1 MEYPSLSHHGATRG
15 VTGSCHQ
22 LHLGPSASVLIDCG
36 LEQGSEAAPGAQGA
50 ALGFDIQGI
59 QALVITHVHLS
70 TTLVAFLHCWLL
82 AIAAPSCAVSPLRG
96 CCPLCWKMPTS

>member
-22 LHLGPSASVLIDCG
+22 LHLGPATSLLIDCG
-36 LEQGSEAAPGAQGA
+36 LEQGSEAAPGAESA

-59 QALVITHVHLS
+59 QALVVTHVHLDH
-70 TTLVAFLHCWLL
+70 VGRIPALL
-82 AIAAPSCAVSPLRG
+82 AAGYRE
-96 CCPLCWKMPTS
+96 W